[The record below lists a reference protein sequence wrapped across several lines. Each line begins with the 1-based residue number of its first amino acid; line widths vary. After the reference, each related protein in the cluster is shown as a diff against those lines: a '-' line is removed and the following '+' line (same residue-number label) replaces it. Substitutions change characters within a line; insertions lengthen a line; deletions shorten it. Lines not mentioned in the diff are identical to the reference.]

1 MGTLSENLT
10 DDAFALLYGTKCSTM
25 FPLFDETL
33 LYGTKCSTMF
43 PLFDETLRHL
53 ELCTIVIS
61 HIQRN
66 PPKGFFTVNR

>member
-10 DDAFALLYGTKCSTM
+10 DDAFALLYGM
-25 FPLFDETL
+25 
-33 LYGTKCSTMF
+33 KCSTMF

-53 ELCTIVIS
+53 ELCNIVIS

-66 PPKGFFTVNR
+66 PPKLFFTVNR